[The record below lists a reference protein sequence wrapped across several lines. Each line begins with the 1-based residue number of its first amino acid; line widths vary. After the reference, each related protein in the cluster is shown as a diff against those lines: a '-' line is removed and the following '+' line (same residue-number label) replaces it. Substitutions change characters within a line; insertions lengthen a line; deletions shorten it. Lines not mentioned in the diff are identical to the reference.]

1 MEFSRIFFFTR
12 METKPEMPY
21 ITGVKNTINPKIY
34 SYLVSYISQI
44 ELSLTKEIC
53 EIDVN
58 FYYDE

>member
-1 MEFSRIFFFTR
+1 